1 MVARYLIDTQIFVWF
16 AKGDNHL
23 PPMAK
28 EKLNNRNNEIFLSV
42 ASIWEIV
49 IKVSIKKLSLD
60 APLQT
65 ILGRYGKDDF
75 KLLPIELEHT
85 LATGNLPFHHRDPF
99 DRLLVAQAQSEDFEI
114 ISTDKIFDAYGVRR
128 VG

>member
-1 MVARYLIDTQIFVWF
+1 MARYLIDTQIFVWF
-16 AKGDNHL
+16 AKGDVQMPL
-23 PPMAK
+23 VAK
-28 EKLNNRNNEIFLSV
+28 EKLTNRNNEIFLSV

-49 IKVSIKKLSLD
+49 IKVSIKKLNLA
-60 APLQT
+60 APLAT

-75 KLLPIELEHT
+75 KLLPIELRHA

-99 DRLLVAQAQSEDFEI
+99 DRLLVAQAQSEDLEI
-114 ISTDKIFDAYGVRR
+114 ISTDKVFDAYGVKR

>member
-1 MVARYLIDTQIFVWF
+1 MARYLIDTQIFVWF
-16 AKGDNHL
+16 AKGDVQL
-23 PPMAK
+23 PPVAK
-28 EKLNNRNNEIFLSV
+28 EKLTNRNNEIFLSV

-49 IKVSIKKLSLD
+49 IKVSIKKLNLA
-60 APLQT
+60 APLAT

-75 KLLPIELEHT
+75 KLLPIELGHA

-99 DRLLVAQAQSEDFEI
+99 DRLLVAQAQSEDLEI
-114 ISTDKIFDAYGVRR
+114 ISTDKVFDAYGVKR

>member
-1 MVARYLIDTQIFVWF
+1 MARYLIDTQIFVWF
-16 AKGDNHL
+16 AKGDVQM
-23 PPMAK
+23 PPVAK
-28 EKLNNRNNEIFLSV
+28 EKLTNRNNEIFLSV

-49 IKVSIKKLSLD
+49 IKVSIKKLNLA
-60 APLQT
+60 APLAT

-75 KLLPIELEHT
+75 KLLPIELGHA

-99 DRLLVAQAQSEDFEI
+99 DRLLVAQAQSEDLEI
-114 ISTDKIFDAYGVRR
+114 ISTDKVFDAYGVKR

>member
-23 PPMAK
+23 PPVAK

-49 IKVSIKKLSLD
+49 IKVSIKKLSLE

-75 KLLPIELEHT
+75 KLLKIELGHT

-99 DRLLVAQAQSEDFEI
+99 DRLLVAQAQSEDLEI